1 MDDSFSLFVR
11 IVGNIEGGNQNLL
24 LHWRNL
30 LWERPIQVHLERT
43 MKHPL
48 KKNIIKKES
57 CIIILV

>member
-1 MDDSFSLFVR
+1 MDELFSLFVR
-11 IVGNIEGGNQNLL
+11 IVGNRKGKNQNLL

-43 MKHPL
+43 IKHPL
-48 KKNIIKKES
+48 KKNIFKKES